1 MGFNICDGVVNGLIN
16 FYILFLK
23 IIIERALL
31 SSQFCLPS
39 SPDDNFAKPT
49 GFVMAY
55 NDKAAFMEESSQI
68 HSCIPYINHMK

>member
-16 FYILFLK
+16 FYIWFLK

-55 NDKAAFMEESSQI
+55 K
-68 HSCIPYINHMK
+68 